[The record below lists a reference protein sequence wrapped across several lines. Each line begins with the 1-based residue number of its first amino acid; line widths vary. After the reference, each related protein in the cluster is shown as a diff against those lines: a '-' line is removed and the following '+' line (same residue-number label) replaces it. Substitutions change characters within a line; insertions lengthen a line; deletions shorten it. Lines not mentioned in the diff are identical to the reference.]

1 LIHWIIT
8 SPPGYQDYG
17 DVDATMNAFS
27 QWLSDACRVDIGEVF
42 FGCEW
47 LDFEANS
54 GDFEIFEGLTL
65 HFCYQAV
72 EFGDHL
78 LCGSRHIEIEML
90 HGHNFRCI

>member
-1 LIHWIIT
+1 M
-8 SPPGYQDYG
+8 
-17 DVDATMNAFS
+17 DATMNAFS